1 MPVMNIIYVC
11 DDLCDLC
18 KYLRLLEKI
27 KKRRSQNCLALGEE
41 RFFNECQNYALGEE
55 PFFNESQIFPNIS
68 LSAKSP
74 SSTRVKYFALGEGVA
89 PTPNGG
95 AGHDG
100 KRVFDESQGRLSA
113 HIRRECRGKLSAK
126 RPSPVELHREAFAER
141 KRAFVE
147 RIPALSE
154 DPESRSVINP
164 TSDEA
169 TLGCCC

>member
-1 MPVMNIIYVC
+1 
-11 DDLCDLC
+11 
-18 KYLRLLEKI
+18 
-27 KKRRSQNCLALGEE
+27 
-41 RFFNECQNYALGEE
+41 
-55 PFFNESQIFPNIS
+55 
-68 LSAKSP
+68 
-74 SSTRVKYFALGEGVA
+74 VA

-95 AGHDG
+95 AGHDD
-100 KRVFDESQGRLSA
+100 KRVFDESQGRLSR
-113 HIRRECRGKLSAK
+113 HIRRECRGKLSVK
-126 RPSPVELHREAFAER
+126 RPSLVELQREAFAER